1 MADSTRRASTTDEV
15 LLEDVRTR
23 FAWVQEVESAWRSR
37 AEDDMKFAAGEQWD
51 QALLQHRTGRP
62 SLVIDRMGTT
72 LRQLINEGRQ
82 QRPGI
87 TVSPMDSVADPAT
100 ATKIQG
106 LIRHVEVQSNA
117 DMAYATG
124 LEHGVLCGR
133 GFLRVNT
140 RYIDDSTF
148 AQEAYIERIKNPLWV
163 YLDPLHTQPDGS
175 DAQWCFIAKQLSRRE
190 YERLYGA
197 TTLTLDGWAAL
208 DTGWVTPHTVRV
220 AEYYWVEK
228 HTWTL
233 RLLQGGQVLPEG
245 LDLPEGAR
253 VTRTREVE
261 RCEVWQAVTNGHAV
275 LSKTRWP
282 GTKIPLAQVLGEE
295 AEVDGRPDYRG
306 LVRRLRDPQRQ
317 YNFWASSKAEMIAL
331 APKSPFIGAEG
342 QFEGHPEWATA
353 NLRPHA
359 FLEYRLIT
367 SMGGQPL
374 PPPQRSSVEP
384 PVQAMVQGSLQA
396 ADEIKAISG
405 YYDPALGAPSP
416 ETSGVAIRQRQQQT
430 NTATYHFLDNQRRA
444 IRYVGEILVD
454 LFPHIMTAPQT
465 VRILGEDGQASQTL
479 FNEKHTDPTTGEEVL
494 YDLSTGRYD
503 VAIEA
508 GPSYATQ
515 RQENAQ
521 ILTQILQAAPQLMTV
536 IGDLYFQSLDID
548 LSQQMADRLQKS
560 MPPTLLLGEAG
571 AEHNAQVAQ
580 ATQQLQQL
588 PQMQQQLQQ
597 AQAQLMQMQQSVDS
611 LTQSN
616 KELTLQLLNREKELA
631 LQERKLEL
639 DAQDKARQRRLDEQ
653 EARIKAYESETK
665 RYDVVQS
672 TLDTDVEGGPY
683 QGNGREG

>member
-1 MADSTRRASTTDEV
+1 MAEPRRASTDEET

-23 FAWVQEVESAWRSR
+23 FAWVQEVEADWRRR
-37 AEDDMKFAAGEQWD
+37 AEEDMKFAAGEQWD
-51 QALLQHRTGRP
+51 SALLQHRTGRP

-87 TVSPMDSVADPAT
+87 TVSPMDSVADPDT

-106 LIRHVEVQSNA
+106 LIRNVEVQSNA

-124 LEHGVLCGR
+124 LEHGIICGR

-148 AQEAYIERIKNPLWV
+148 AQEAYIERIRNPLWV
-163 YLDPLHTQPDGS
+163 YLDPMHTQPDGS
-175 DAQWCFIAKQLSRRE
+175 DARWCFIAKQMTRSE
-190 YERLYGA
+190 YETQYGPQKA
-197 TTLTLDGWAAL
+197 TLDGWAAL
-208 DTGWVTPHTVRV
+208 DTGWVTPQVVRV
-220 AEYYWVEK
+220 AEYYWVET

-233 RLLQGGQVLPEG
+233 RLLQSGQVLPDG
-245 LDLPEGAR
+245 LELPEGAR
-253 VTRTREVE
+253 VMRTREVE

-275 LSKTRWP
+275 HSQTRWP
-282 GTKIPLAQVLGEE
+282 GTKLPIAQILGEE
-295 AEVDGRPDYRG
+295 AEVDGKPDWRG

-331 APKSPFIGAEG
+331 APKAPFIGAEG

-353 NLRPHA
+353 NLRNHA
-359 FLEYRLIT
+359 FLEYKLIT

-405 YYDPALGAPSP
+405 YYDPSLGAESN
-416 ETSGVAIRQRQQQT
+416 ETSGVAIRQRQAQT

-444 IRYVGEILVD
+444 IRYIGEILVD
-454 LFPHIMTAPQT
+454 LFPHIMTEPQT

-479 FNEKHTDPTTGEEVL
+479 FNERHTDPTTGEAVL

-521 ILTQILQAAPQLMTV
+521 VLTQIVQAAPQLMMI
-536 IGDLYFQSLDID
+536 IGDMLFESLDID
-548 LSQQMADRLQKS
+548 LAGKMADRLQKA
-560 MPPTLLLGEAG
+560 MPPTLLMGEEG
-571 AEHNAQVAQ
+571 AEKNMQVAQ

-597 AQAQLMQMQQSVDS
+597 AQAQLMQMQQSVQS

-616 KELTLQLLNREKELA
+616 NELTLQILNRDKELA
-631 LQERKLEL
+631 LQERKLDLE
-639 DAQDKARQRRLDEQ
+639 AQDKARQRMLDEQ
-653 EARIKAYESETK
+653 EARIKAYDSETK

-683 QGNGREG
+683 EGNGREG

>member
-1 MADSTRRASTTDEV
+1 MAEPRRASTDEET

-23 FAWVQEVESAWRSR
+23 FQWVQEVEADWRRR
-37 AEDDMKFAAGEQWD
+37 AEEDMKFAAGEQWD
-51 QALLQHRTGRP
+51 AALLQHRTGRP

-87 TVSPMDSVADPAT
+87 TVSPMDSVADPDT
-100 ATKIQG
+100 ANKIQG
-106 LIRHVEVQSNA
+106 LIRNVEGQSNA

-124 LEHGVLCGR
+124 LEHGIICGR

-148 AQEAYIERIKNPLWV
+148 AQEAYIERIRNPLWV
-163 YLDPLHTQPDGS
+163 YLDPMHTQPDGS
-175 DAQWCFIAKQLSRRE
+175 DATWCFIAKQLKRSE
-190 YERLYGA
+190 YETQYGRNKA
-197 TTLTLDGWAAL
+197 TLDGWAAL
-208 DTGWVTPHTVRV
+208 DTGWVTPQVVRV

-233 RLLQGGQVLPEG
+233 RLLQSGEIVQEG

-253 VTRTREVE
+253 VMRTREVE
-261 RCEVWQAVTNGHAV
+261 RCEVWQAVTNGHEV

-282 GTKIPLAQVLGEE
+282 GTHIPIAQVLGEE
-295 AEVDGRPDYRG
+295 AEVDGKPDWRG

-317 YNFWASSKAEMIAL
+317 YNFWQSAKAEMIAL

-342 QFEGHPEWATA
+342 QFENHPEWAEA
-353 NLRPHA
+353 NLRNHA
-359 FLEYRLIT
+359 FLEYKVVT

-405 YYDPALGAPSP
+405 YYDPSLGAQSN
-416 ETSGVAIRQRQQQT
+416 ETSGVAIRQRQAQT

-444 IRYVGEILVD
+444 IRYIGEILVD
-454 LFPHIMTAPQT
+454 LFPHIMTQPQT

-479 FNEKHTDPTTGEEVL
+479 FNEKHVDPTTGEEVL

-508 GPSYATQ
+508 GPSYATK

-521 ILTQILQAAPQLMTV
+521 VLTQIVQAAPQLMMI
-536 IGDLYFQSLDID
+536 IGDMLLESLDID
-548 LSQQMADRLQKS
+548 LAGKMADRMQRA
-560 MPPTLLLGEAG
+560 MPPTLLLGEEG
-571 AEHNAQVAQ
+571 AEKNMQVAQ

-597 AQAQLMQMQQSVDS
+597 AQAQLMQMQQSVQS

-616 KELTLQLLNREKELA
+616 NELTLQILNRDKELA
-631 LQERKLEL
+631 LQERKLDLE
-639 DAQDKARQRRLDEQ
+639 AQDKARQRMLDEQ
-653 EARIKAYESETK
+653 EARIKAYDSETK

-683 QGNGREG
+683 EGNGREG